1 MKAYYFTLNRRYL
14 FKVSFILFLIFSCV
28 LKAQRTIT
36 VAGGNWAVPIPS
48 ITEAGSNYV
57 GTYES
62 LDNQVLLTV
71 SVPLA
76 LSNGKISV
84 HYEPNPTWNSNLIL
98 NVKRTG
104 DGSTLCVLCTISGGT
119 AYQAVTLTDL
129 ELFRITAVLALASY
143 SNIPIKIQLSGVS
156 VTIPAATY
164 NSKLVFTI
172 GPI

>member
-1 MKAYYFTLNRRYL
+1 MRANYINHNRRYL
-14 FKVSFILFLIFSCV
+14 FKISFIFFLIFFSI
-28 LKAQRTIT
+28 LKSQRTLT

-48 ITEAGSNYV
+48 ITEAGSNYA

-62 LDNQVLLTV
+62 IDNQVLLTA
-71 SVPLA
+71 SVPA
-76 LSNGKISV
+76 LLGTGKVSV

-104 DGSTLCVLCTISGGT
+104 DGTTVCVLCTITGGT

-129 ELFRITAVLALASY
+129 ELFRITAVLALGSY

-156 VTIPAATY
+156 VTVPVATY
-164 NSKLVFTI
+164 TSKLVFTI
-172 GPI
+172 GPP

>member
-1 MKAYYFTLNRRYL
+1 MKVYYSTHSKRYL
-14 FKVSFILFLIFSCV
+14 LKIIFTFFLIFFSIV
-28 LKAQRTIT
+28 KAQRTLI

-62 LDNQVLLTV
+62 VDNQVLLTA
-71 SVPLA
+71 SVPA
-76 LSNGKISV
+76 LLGTGKVSV
-84 HYEPNPTWNSNLIL
+84 HYEPNPTWNSNLTL
-98 NVKRTG
+98 SVKRTG
-104 DGSTLCVLCTISGGT
+104 DGTTLCVLCTITGGT
-119 AYQAVTLTDL
+119 AYQAVTLTEL
-129 ELFRITAVLALASY
+129 ELFKITAVLALASY

-172 GPI
+172 GPP

>member
-1 MKAYYFTLNRRYL
+1 MKAYYSIFDRKYL
-14 FKVSFILFLIFSCV
+14 FKISFILFLIFFSV
-28 LKAQRTIT
+28 LKSQRSIT
-36 VAGGNWAVPIPS
+36 VAGGNWAVPIPT
-48 ITEAGSNYV
+48 ITEAGSNYT

-62 LDNQVLLTV
+62 SDNQISLTA

-76 LSNGKISV
+76 LSSGKVSV

-104 DGSTLCVLCTISGGT
+104 DGSTICVLCTISGGT
-119 AYQAVTLTDL
+119 AYQAVTLADL
-129 ELFRITAVLALASY
+129 ELFRITAVLALGSY

-164 NSKLVFTI
+164 NNKIVFTI
-172 GPI
+172 GP